1 MMLTAFGE
9 ELLSFFMEIFK
20 AASAFGV
27 AYIIYVIYLF
37 KTKKIIIS
45 RQRICFDVRKG
56 FVKTALLF
64 ESYAGSACCPDKGA
78 VLAFGLCK
86 CMQAD
91 PDKRNC

>member
-1 MMLTAFGE
+1 MMLTVFGE

-45 RQRICFDVRKG
+45 R
-56 FVKTALLF
+56 
-64 ESYAGSACCPDKGA
+64 
-78 VLAFGLCK
+78 
-86 CMQAD
+86 
-91 PDKRNC
+91 